1 MSPRS
6 THALHEVRDLEHLP
20 AIVLVGLER
29 RYLGGNRGLT
39 VQSRGTLEYGPAD
52 RLGSGEAG
60 RLKLSQRSQ
69 RFRIKTDADG

>member
-6 THALHEVRDLEHLP
+6 THALHEVRDLEHLR
-20 AIVLVGLER
+20 AIVLVRLER
-29 RYLGGNRGLT
+29 RYLGGNRRLT

-52 RLGSGEAG
+52 GLGSGKAG